1 MLMTQTQP
9 IRVLIVDDQD
19 MLRRGLA
26 VFLRTQPDLD
36 LIGEA
41 SDGSEAIEKCDCLQP
56 DVVLMDMIM
65 PGMDGPTAIR
75 IILQKHPHI
84 RIIAL
89 TSYDDEK
96 LVRAAIQAGVISYLI
111 KNVSIHDLAEAIRAA
126 YAGKSILA
134 HEASQALVRAVKR
147 PAMSNYNLTTRE
159 QEVLSLMVEGATN
172 GEIANNLS
180 ISYSTAKK
188 HVSNVL
194 AKLKVTTRTEAV
206 ALAIQ
211 NNLIPVS

>member
-1 MLMTQTQP
+1 MYKAQP

-26 VFLRTQPDLD
+26 VFIKTHSDLE
-36 LIGEA
+36 LVGEA
-41 SDGSEAIEKCDCLQP
+41 CNGSEAIDMCQRLQP
-56 DVVLMDMIM
+56 DVILMDMVM
-65 PGMDGPTAIR
+65 PGIDGPTAIR
-75 IILQKHPHI
+75 AIRQQNPHV

-111 KNVSIHDLAEAIRAA
+111 KKITIHELAEAIRAA
-126 YAGKSILA
+126 HMGKSILA
-134 HEASQALVRAVKR
+134 HEASQALVRAAKR
-147 PAMSNYNLTTRE
+147 LTTSTYNLTSRE

-172 GEIANNLS
+172 GEIARTLS

-211 NNLIPVS
+211 NRIVAV

>member
-1 MLMTQTQP
+1 MTP
-9 IRVLIVDDQD
+9 NYAIRVLIVDDQD

-26 VFLRTQPDLD
+26 VFLRTHPDLE
-36 LIGEA
+36 LVGEA
-41 SDGSEAIEKCDCLQP
+41 GNGSEAIELCERLLP

-65 PGMDGPTAIR
+65 PGIDGPTAVRVIH
-75 IILQKHPHI
+75 QKNPVI

-89 TSYDDEK
+89 TNYDDEK
-96 LVRAAIQAGVISYLI
+96 LVRSAIQAGVTSYLM
-111 KNVSIHDLAEAIRAA
+111 KNINIHDLAEAIRAA

-134 HEASQALVRAVKR
+134 HEASQALVRSVKR
-147 PAMSNYNLTTRE
+147 PALTTYHLTIRE
-159 QEVLSLMVEGATN
+159 QEVLALMVEGATN
-172 GEIANNLS
+172 GEIAKNLC

-194 AKLKVTTRTEAV
+194 AKLKVATRTEAV

-211 NNLIPVS
+211 NRLVVVS